1 MNRCQGSIP
10 VGTKVDESMR
20 VFVEKESDRLGVSVS
35 EFLRRLLIV
44 YRESRAENT
53 PCDHCGESVVIEL
66 TYS

>member
-1 MNRCQGSIP
+1 M
-10 VGTKVDESMR
+10 DESMR